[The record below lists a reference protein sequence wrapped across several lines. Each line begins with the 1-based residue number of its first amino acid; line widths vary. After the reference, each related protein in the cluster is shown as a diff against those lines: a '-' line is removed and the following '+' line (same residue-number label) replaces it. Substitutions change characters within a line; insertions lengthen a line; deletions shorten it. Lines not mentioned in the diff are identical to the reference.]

1 MPERQTNTLSAD
13 LEKHPVVFAV
23 SALGILVS
31 FVLLLCSTGTND
43 IRSWESFAKQI
54 RDGGIFALY
63 AKDRLFNH
71 PPLMGWW
78 AWLCLEFSSLLGVRF
93 AIVFKLWPVL
103 ANVGAGWLLWSM
115 WRKRGGTAKGARA
128 FALFSWALCPI
139 LVAAY
144 HGNTDC
150 TCVAACLL
158 AVYCFEVRK
167 NPLFAGLAIALAI
180 NVKLIAVLVALPLL
194 AACRSRAELLRY
206 VLGSAAGAVPFLIG
220 LAGAGG
226 AFVRNVFGY
235 TSSYEIWGVHV
246 LFYSTQKLPGV
257 TPEGL
262 NSVVRWYF
270 ANGKYFVLF
279 AILALTVVGY
289 LRQLDPAR
297 LAAAAMVLFLV
308 LTPGFGVQ
316 YTVYPAPMLFAV
328 SLMLG
333 MRFSVVAG
341 IFCALVYASWS
352 LPVYP
357 LESVYHG
364 YSVGV
369 SFIGFAAWLTALFSL
384 PECLRP
390 GEVRGSA
397 SPE

>member
-1 MPERQTNTLSAD
+1 
-13 LEKHPVVFAV
+13 
-23 SALGILVS
+23 
-31 FVLLLCSTGTND
+31 
-43 IRSWESFAKQI
+43 
-54 RDGGIFALY
+54 
-63 AKDRLFNH
+63 
-71 PPLMGWW
+71 
-78 AWLCLEFSSLLGVRF
+78 
-93 AIVFKLWPVL
+93 
-103 ANVGAGWLLWSM
+103 M
-115 WRKRGGTAKGARA
+115 WRQRAGAAKGAHA

-150 TCVAACLL
+150 ACVAACLL

-167 NPLFAGLAIALAI
+167 DPLLAGLAIALAL
-180 NVKLIAVLVALPLL
+180 NVKLVAVLVALPLL
-194 AACRSRAELLRY
+194 AACRSRAQLFRY
-206 VLGSAAGAVPFLIG
+206 VLGSASAVVPFLIG

-235 TSSYEIWGVHV
+235 ASRFEVWGVYV
-246 LFYSTQKLPGV
+246 LLFSTRQIPGV
-257 TPEGL
+257 NGASL
-262 NSVVRWYF
+262 NAVARWYF

-279 AILALTVVGY
+279 AVVALTVFGH
-289 LRQLDPAR
+289 LKKLDPAR
-297 LAAAAMVLFLV
+297 LAAAAMTLFLV

-316 YTVYPAPMLFAV
+316 YTVYPATLLFGV

-352 LPVYP
+352 LGVYP
-357 LESVYHG
+357 LESEYHG

-369 SFIGFAAWLTALFSL
+369 SFIGFAVWLTALASL

-390 GEVRGSA
+390 GEVRHGVPSG
-397 SPE
+397 